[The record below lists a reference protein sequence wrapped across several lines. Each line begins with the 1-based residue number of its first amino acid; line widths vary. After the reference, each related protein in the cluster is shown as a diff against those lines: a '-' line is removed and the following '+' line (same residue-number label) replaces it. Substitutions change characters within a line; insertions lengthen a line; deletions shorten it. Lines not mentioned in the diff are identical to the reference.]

1 MGALFRVRQQG
12 GFLAG
17 HVVREEITR
26 SVVPSATL
34 TIRFA
39 IRFVRGMC
47 VQMGLRGV
55 PLNSEHLGGL
65 DIAVRPRCA
74 REHLL
79 CLSRQAG
86 SPPTPGKAF
95 WFHHWPAFLKLE
107 LSYLPDTVPVGN
119 VLDPSTQI
127 VHIPAVSRTSI
138 IPTPF
143 QNEFPASPSPSR
155 GATVQV
161 CGLPCDFPGLPL
173 VLDYPRGSRGPG
185 IGRERKG
192 STFLG
197 RSDMSDQN
205 ASRRDNLQASAG
217 TRTRLGVRRLRDENP
232 VGPPTAARYAAKS

>member
-1 MGALFRVRQQG
+1 
-12 GFLAG
+12 
-17 HVVREEITR
+17 
-26 SVVPSATL
+26 
-34 TIRFA
+34 
-39 IRFVRGMC
+39 
-47 VQMGLRGV
+47 MGLRGV

-86 SPPTPGKAF
+86 SPPTLGKAF

-138 IPTPF
+138 ISTPF
-143 QNEFPASPSPSR
+143 QNEFPASPSPSQ

-161 CGLPCDFPGLPL
+161 CGPPCNSSGLPL
-173 VLDYPRGSRGPG
+173 ALDYPRGSRGLELAG
-185 IGRERKG
+185 SEREVPFRA
-192 STFLG
+192 
-197 RSDMSDQN
+197 RAMY
-205 ASRRDNLQASAG
+205 
-217 TRTRLGVRRLRDENP
+217 RTG
-232 VGPPTAARYAAKS
+232 